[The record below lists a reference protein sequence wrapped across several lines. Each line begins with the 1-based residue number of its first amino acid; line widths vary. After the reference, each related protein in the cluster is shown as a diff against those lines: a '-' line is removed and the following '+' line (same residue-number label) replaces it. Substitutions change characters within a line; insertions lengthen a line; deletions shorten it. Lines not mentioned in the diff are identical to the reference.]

1 MQTHRDSPV
10 IFSERFVSRVCA
22 AVIFSFVFA
31 GTLSAANPQTDR
43 PVLVEA
49 EGFADTGGWVIDP
62 QFMDLMGSPYLLAH
76 GLGVPVSDAATEV
89 AIPKAGIYRVWVR
102 TKDWVAQW
110 KAPGT
115 PGRFKVII
123 NGEHLETTFG
133 TVGAQWHWQD
143 GGKIDLPKGKLRLV
157 LHDLTG
163 FEGRCDAILF
173 SSDPS
178 FVPPNKDP
186 EMLAFRR
193 RCLGLSD
200 KPERAGEYDL
210 VVTGGGI
217 AGTCAAVTA
226 ARLGLKVALI
236 QDRPVLGGNNS
247 SEVRVW
253 MQGARSKEP
262 WPRVGDVVAELEA
275 SRRAHYGS
283 ANTADLY
290 EDDKKL
296 AVARGESNI
305 DLFLGYRGNGVEMG
319 GNRIR
324 AVLAQEIRTGKR
336 LRFGGR
342 WFADCTGDACI
353 GAIAGAHFDLQK
365 KNKMG
370 PCNLWNVC
378 ECKDTNAINTGTKE
392 STEAVHFPRC
402 PWALDLSD
410 KPFPGRHKVKPDPNQ
425 LGGWYWES
433 GFDRDPIKE
442 MEYVR
447 DWNFRAMYG
456 AWDALKNVDKVL
468 TRHRLNWSAYIL
480 GKRESRRL
488 LGDVILDVKD
498 LMQDRRFPDGCA
510 PTGWDNDLHVPSP
523 KYNKG
528 FEGDA
533 FIASAKHGYFPAFK
547 DNRSFWI
554 PYRCLYSRNIDNL
567 FMAGRCI
574 SVTHDALGA
583 VRVMRTCGTQGEI
596 VGMAASVC
604 KAFDT
609 NPRGVYKKHLA
620 DLRKRMRKGV
630 GKVDGSTI
638 PYSNQGEHGSSLR
651 QVTLSQPKWLGR
663 AGKNLARI
671 AKVSTSTSAKV
682 DGVDRT
688 VLLNDGNGRI
698 EDNSARWLGKGPL
711 PHIVEYRWDEPVEL
725 GAARMISGR
734 YNGARILNPVSHF
747 KLQYH
752 DGRTWREILPA
763 IEGNENPAWSATFP
777 PVKAK
782 HLRLVITKTPHNI
795 SRLWEVE
802 FYQPVHAPEAKQ
814 PLPNIVF
821 ILTDDMGY
829 GDLSCYGATKIKT
842 DENYNPTTLEQPKET
857 LSIEQLDALFR
868 RSKAAKRPES
878 FGVLR
883 RGIRFDGD
891 SRVKERVSG

>member
-1 MQTHRDSPV
+1 MQDHSHLVV
-10 IFSERFVSRVCA
+10 ISADRVIARFCA
-22 AVIFSFVFA
+22 AVISLFAFA
-31 GTLSAANPQTDR
+31 GALCAADSESEH

-76 GLGVPVSDAATEV
+76 GLGVAVEDARTEV
-89 AIPKAGIYRVWVR
+89 VIPKAGRYRVWVR

-115 PGRFKVII
+115 PGRFQVVI
-123 NGEHLETTFG
+123 NGKPLETTFG

-143 GGKIDLPKGKLRLV
+143 GGEIDLARGKLRLA

-173 SSDPS
+173 SRDPA
-178 FVPPNKDP
+178 FVPPNTDP

-193 RCLGLSD
+193 RCLGIP
-200 KPERAGEYDL
+200 KQPEPVGEYDL

-253 MQGARSKEP
+253 LQGARSKEP

-275 SRRAHYGS
+275 DRRAHYGA
-283 ANTADLY
+283 ANTAELY
-290 EDDKKL
+290 EDGKKL
-296 AVARGESNI
+296 AVVRGEPNI
-305 DLFLGYRGNGVEMG
+305 DLFLEHRGNGVEME

-324 AVLAQEIRTGKR
+324 AVFAQEIRTGKHIR
-336 LRFGGR
+336 IGGR

-353 GAIAGAHFDLQK
+353 GALAGAEFEIQE

-378 ECKDTNAINTGTKE
+378 ECKDTNAINTGTTE
-392 STEAVHFPRC
+392 SSQLVPFPRC

-410 KPFPGRHKVKPDPNQ
+410 KPFPGRDKLKPDPNQ

-433 GFDRDPIKE
+433 GFDRDPINE

-468 TRHRLNWSAYIL
+468 PKHQLNWSAHIL

-488 LGDVILDVKD
+488 LGDVILEVKD
-498 LMQDRRFPDGCA
+498 LREDRKFPDGCA
-510 PTGWDNDLHVPSP
+510 PTGWDNDLHLPSAR
-523 KYNKG
+523 YNKG

-533 FIASAKHGYFPAFK
+533 FIADAKHGYFPAFK
-547 DNRSFWI
+547 DNRPFWI
-554 PYRCLYSRNIDNL
+554 PYRCLYSRNIENL

-604 KAFDT
+604 KEFEAD
-609 NPRGVYKKHLA
+609 PRGVYKRHLA
-620 DLRKRMRKGV
+620 ELQERMRKGV
-630 GKVDGSTI
+630 GEVDGSTI
-638 PYSNQGEHGSSLR
+638 PYSNQGEHGSSLP
-651 QVTLSQPKWLGR
+651 QVDLTQPKWLGR
-663 AGKNLARI
+663 AGKNLARM
-671 AKVSTSTSAKV
+671 AEVSTTTSPKI

-688 VLLNDGNGRI
+688 VLLNDGNGKI
-698 EDNSARWLGKGPL
+698 EDASARWLGKGTL
-711 PHIVEYRWDEPVEL
+711 PHIVEFRWDELVEL

-734 YNGARILNPVSHF
+734 YNGARVLNPVSHF
-747 KLQYH
+747 KLQQH
-752 DGRTWREILPA
+752 DGEAWQDVLPA
-763 IEGNENPAWSATFP
+763 VEGNENPAWSATFP
-777 PVKAK
+777 TVKTK
-782 HLRLVITKTPHNI
+782 QLRLVITRTPHNI
-795 SRLWEVE
+795 SRVWEIE
-802 FYQPVHAPEAKQ
+802 FYR
-814 PLPNIVF
+814 PL
-821 ILTDDMGY
+821 
-829 GDLSCYGATKIKT
+829 K
-842 DENYNPTTLEQPKET
+842 DERK
-857 LSIEQLDALFR
+857 
-868 RSKAAKRPES
+868 
-878 FGVLR
+878 
-883 RGIRFDGD
+883 
-891 SRVKERVSG
+891 